1 MKSFLV
7 GLGIG
12 IGLGVLFA
20 PVSGDE
26 TRSNIRDR
34 ANDLA
39 DTARETVERGR
50 ERVRSGISA
59 IRGSAEA
66 ATGTESSRPTAAL
79 GPLTDI
85 FLTEDHHGQRR
96 RCPFLVS
103 AASLTPPDPAFILE
117 FRPCSRERV
126 WARHDVARASRISCR
141 GTARCSSVSAN

>member
-26 TRSNIRDR
+26 TRGNIRDR

-39 DTARETVERGR
+39 DTARETVERSR

-59 IRGSAEA
+59 IRGSGEA
-66 ATGTESSRPTAAL
+66 ATGTESSRPT
-79 GPLTDI
+79 GST
-85 FLTEDHHGQRR
+85 
-96 RCPFLVS
+96 
-103 AASLTPPDPAFILE
+103 
-117 FRPCSRERV
+117 
-126 WARHDVARASRISCR
+126 
-141 GTARCSSVSAN
+141 GTTY